1 MTVSTVDTHPTDPE
15 PALAKAEEIIQHLE
29 TRVATLER
37 LLQATAASDQA
48 TGVPEGDHDA
58 ITALRNSV
66 QHAIDASKVCAI
78 ASRGDD
84 RLLLLGGRPGWH
96 FPRHDNGSYPGYYPG
111 DDEAAIAHLEY
122 VRACGADVLVFP
134 DSQLWWFEHYR
145 GLASHLARHYAR
157 VIDET
162 HCRAYSL
169 TERRTDVEDPT
180 ARLQAALCRVDED
193 WGETPTVLD
202 LTGSD
207 LCHDL
212 VALSLQAPGD
222 TALGLPFEDGTVD
235 FVLIPK
241 GDRALAAEA
250 RRVAR
255 DAVCTVA
262 TRKDVRAGAG
272 MNRPA
277 VSDLHIDW
285 QGTSGRKQLG
295 VSVIIPTFN
304 GAHFLRSCL
313 PSLKDTVG
321 GNTDVEVIVADD
333 CSSDDTIGFLE
344 DWQQHDDRI
353 RIYRASRNRGF
364 IDTCNAA
371 AQTASNDLLVFL
383 NNDTVLLDGWLSAI
397 LRTFRRVSD
406 AGAVGGKLIF
416 PDGRLQEAGGVM
428 FNDGTGANFGKWD
441 PKPAGPLYSYMRD
454 VDFCSGAL
462 LATPRALFEELRGF
476 DTHFRP
482 AYYEDADYCFRVRS
496 RGLRVVYQ
504 PESAIVH
511 LEGGTSGTD
520 LTVGPKRAQLRNRQ
534 RFLDKWHSE
543 LADRPAPPAQF
554 DLVTW
559 YQLAY
564 AGKEVR

>member
-1 MTVSTVDTHPTDPE
+1 MKASTVATHPNDPE
-15 PALAKAEEIIQHLE
+15 RALANAEEIIQHLE

-37 LLQATAASDQA
+37 LLQANAGSDTAH
-48 TGVPEGDHDA
+48 GLPEGEHNA
-58 ITALRNSV
+58 INSLRDSIQRAV
-66 QHAIDASKVCAI
+66 DASKVCAV

-84 RLLLLGGRPGWH
+84 RLLLLGGRPAWH
-96 FPRHDNGSYPGYYPG
+96 FPRLDNGSYTGYHPG

-122 VRACGADVLVFP
+122 VRASGADVLVFP
-134 DSQLWWFEHYR
+134 DSQLWWFDHYR
-145 GLASHLARHYAR
+145 TFACHLDRHYER
-157 VIDET
+157 IIDET

-169 TERRTDVEDPT
+169 TERRTDVTSPT
-180 ARLQAALCRVDED
+180 ARLQVALRRVDED

-202 LTGSD
+202 LSGTG
-207 LCHDL
+207 LCED
-212 VALSLQAPGD
+212 VAALRVHAPDD
-222 TALGLPFEDGTVD
+222 TANGLPFEDGTVD
-235 FVLIPK
+235 FVLVPD
-241 GDRALAAEA
+241 GDPALEAEA

-255 DAVCTVA
+255 DAVCTVMGGDA
-262 TRKDVRAGAG
+262 PAGIG
-272 MNRPA
+272 VKGPS
-277 VSDLHIDW
+277 VSDLRIDW
-285 QGTSGRKQLG
+285 QDGSDRRQSS
-295 VSVIIPTFN
+295 VSVIIPTYN

-313 PSLKDTVG
+313 SSLKDTVQG
-321 GNTDVEVIVADD
+321 SADVEVIVADD
-333 CSSDDTIGFLE
+333 CSTDDTIAFLE
-344 DWQQHDDRI
+344 GWQQCDDRI
-353 RIYRASRNRGF
+353 RVHRASKNRGF
-364 IDTCNAA
+364 IDTCNSAA
-371 AQTASNDLLVFL
+371 KTASNDLLVFL

-397 LRTFRRVSD
+397 LRTFRRVDD
-406 AGAVGGKLIF
+406 AGAVGGKLLF

-462 LATPRALFEELRGF
+462 LATPRALFEELQGF

-482 AYYEDADYCFRVRS
+482 AYYEDTDYCFRVRAQ
-496 RGLRVVYQ
+496 GLRVVYQ

-511 LEGGTSGTD
+511 LEGGTAGTD

-543 LADRPAPPAQF
+543 LGGRPAPPTQY

-564 AGKEVR
+564 AGEEAQ